1 MSAGTT
7 SARRTIVTLALV
19 TLVLGSACKEPA
31 EEESASGY
39 EPATVEPVEGRDEL
53 SRVTLT
59 ADAAALIELDTEQ
72 VAMSAEGLVVP
83 EGAIWIDTE
92 GREWVY
98 TSPEP
103 LTFLRAEVVVD
114 RYEGDQ
120 AFLTSG
126 PPAGTDVAIVGVPE
140 LIGSEFGI

>member
-1 MSAGTT
+1 MRPREVPI
-7 SARRTIVTLALV
+7 RRALV
-19 TLVLGSACKEPA
+19 AIAALTLLVGSACREPA
-31 EEESASGY
+31 EEESGTGY
-39 EPATVEPVEGRDEL
+39 EPSTVEAVEGSDEL

-59 ADAAALIELDTEQ
+59 EDAAALIELDTGE
-72 VAMSAEGLVVP
+72 VSSADGVLVVP
-83 EGAIWIDTE
+83 EPAIWIDTE

-103 LTFLRAEVVVD
+103 LTFVRAEVEVD

-120 AFLTSG
+120 AFLASG
-126 PPAGTDVAIVGVPE
+126 PPAGTAVATVGVPE